1 MAEEQDFTKLPLD
14 QLLSHKLWKARVQGY
29 EQLSQV
35 VLKDGKIPP
44 FALDVIK
51 TCCGDSNVAAQ
62 ESALQLLL
70 SIIQVDEVH
79 PILLKMRVHIS
90 KLIVDK
96 CLKSPRASLRQKSAD
111 LLLALIDLD
120 TPDAIVE
127 VIIEGTGSKQPK
139 VVCACLAILNDIV
152 KFYGSQTVDCKP
164 IFKVLPQM
172 FAHSDA
178 LVRNEAQQLAV
189 SIFQWIGLKPFESVL
204 YPLLKPVQMSQLNEA
219 FDTVKDVKLV
229 QTRFLNKQKDRQQ
242 TVQSG
247 DDIQIDVDQEAVGGE
262 QQSDQLAEELD
273 FTEPVDVLSNV
284 PADIEDQLSQIKWK
298 DKKEALDNLCKILD
312 APKYVKGN
320 FHPLLSVLCKKVGDI
335 NIAVAVSAIQCVEK
349 IASGLK
355 QDFPQF
361 KNDVKQSL
369 LDRLKEKKQNVIQ
382 ALRLTLDAVYQF
394 CKDVDVFADIIPY
407 LGNKVPQVRSEV
419 LLVCVRYVQGHKLTM
434 QRADAKQF
442 IPPVVQCLDDATPEV
457 RDAAAEV
464 LGSLQSKLA
473 SGLLQPYLDGLD
485 QIKLDKI
492 KSFGSQAQQ
501 YQQTVVPKNA
511 PSSTSSTSGK
521 LSQGKENSLPQSSI
535 NRALKSKP
543 VSLTAVSAGKFNV
556 AKVKTST
563 VVTKKSKSQSQ
574 NSTSPPAKQKSRQSI
589 GGSQAVM
596 MSWTEEDAKEE
607 GLKYFQSFD
616 ANLGSSN
623 WKERLEAVSLLL
635 EFDHAQS
642 LKDVKA
648 PVELL
653 FKYLEAKAVWTDSNF
668 QVMSKLFTLFKEL
681 AQREQAPM
689 VDRAAASLCVPL
701 LYDKIG
707 DIKLQKVSVEAL
719 NSIMEQ
725 CGCGFVLSILPTSL
739 KKQKSPKYIAELL
752 KFASSALNDFG
763 LTTDLDLVSL
773 VAAMKECIGN
783 ANAQVRTAALGLART
798 LRIFVGPDITSM
810 LDGLGASQMSLLQA
824 EFDKVVDVAKPEPTK
839 LQKSSSMNVDSASS
853 AVDLTQLVPPKDI
866 MALLPDT
873 VIQDLADSNWKVRK
887 EALDSIQDILKTCS
901 TIVLPPAD
909 FIENVFA
916 LMKDH
921 NKNLVIQVL
930 DIIGKLSAAASKQI
944 FNLVKSQFESIIANY
959 TDKKQAVK
967 VAVSECLVA
976 LISAFK
982 TVQVKELFHAG
993 LQNNSGIIRKEI
1005 LDVLVDRKELCTALD
1020 ASTLVSAVVSCLGDK
1035 QVDVRQSAQK
1045 FTQSVLKSIF
1055 DAKTLLNLFSK
1066 FKADKN
1072 ALALLAG
1079 DSKLAKTAPASPQSA
1094 RKISQPALKAKT
1106 LQSSISTKSL
1116 ASVSRNISSTSI
1128 SLKASSVDL
1137 AQSSGDEYPFIDLGS
1152 DSKQQRMLQ
1161 ERSNSQR
1168 WQSTQSQAEYIEQ
1181 LQSACSQA
1189 FSEDLT
1195 KLLFDKGH
1203 SQDKSHMAAVNIIDK
1218 ALSFDTES
1226 AWSAEYSIQQQ
1237 QSLALNVSDLILK
1250 YVSVRLNDTN
1260 TVMTI
1265 KCLEIVQKIVDL
1277 MEQADNYRV
1286 TDYDIDCI
1294 FSALSSKL
1302 GDAKENIR
1310 QQSRTIVRKIGI
1322 LYPASKC
1329 MPYLIQALE
1338 SKNARQR
1345 AECLEEIRY
1354 FIQRNGVQ
1362 VCNASKQFPLVA
1374 VLLSDRDST
1383 VRSGAINFFVDMYE
1397 HYADEMFKYM
1407 GEISAREKSF
1417 IMDRLKRKDGSKQSL
1432 PVHQSPTPK
1441 SPSQRLKLQKE
1452 QPQQNSTQ
1460 QQKVQQ
1466 QDQSQLP
1473 MPASILRKPSVS
1485 QYVSSMEENAP
1496 TEIVQQVKQEV
1507 QVRTPVKRFSL
1518 EFSKLNLNS
1527 PSQAAINFKQADTL
1541 QQATQQDDGKLGYM
1555 MDFMLVQITSGDV
1568 LQAISALKQLEQYIH
1583 ESPRTI
1589 ESYMD
1594 RLTIALTLQVRLAFT
1609 SPMWQTNQDHVNLIR
1624 LCKHLINSLVQLFSN
1639 PQLAKSTTRESLQP
1653 LIQELL
1659 LHLTDPLHGVG
1670 QDVEEASSQL
1680 TRALNVLMLRILDNC
1695 DKNDVFKILFNLLEN
1710 SVDAIDSGRQTGS
1723 AKFGELVMK
1732 CIWKLTKVLK
1742 DVIISGGIDVQ
1753 VLLLNL
1759 HNFFTKTPP
1768 NEWKKR
1774 AIDQKLLGDMPYR
1787 TIKTIIHEIVIALGD
1802 QALAMMRGM
1811 VEINNVERSVVYGYL
1826 VQMNQYR
1833 SKE

>member
-1 MAEEQDFTKLPLD
+1 MAEEQDYSKLPLD

-29 EQLSQV
+29 EQLSQLV
-35 VLKDGKIPP
+35 AKDGKVPP

-51 TCCGDSNVAAQ
+51 SCCGDSNVAAQ

-70 SIIQVDEVH
+70 SIILVVEVH
-79 PILLKMRVHIS
+79 PILQKMRVHIAG
-90 KLIVDK
+90 LIVDK

-127 VIIEGTGSKQPK
+127 VIIEGTGGKQPK

-178 LVRNEAQQLAV
+178 LVRSEAQQLAV

-204 YPLLKPVQMSQLNEA
+204 FPQLKPVQVSQLDEA

-229 QTRFLNKQKDRQQ
+229 QTRYLNKQKDHQQ

-247 DDIQIDVDQEAVGGE
+247 DDMQIDVDQEAVGGE
-262 QQSDQLAEELD
+262 QQSDLPAEKLD

-284 PADIEDQLSQIKWK
+284 PADIEDQLSQTKWK
-298 DKKEALDNLCKILD
+298 DKKDALDNLCKILD
-312 APKYVKGN
+312 TPKYVKGN
-320 FHPLLSVLCKKVGDI
+320 FHPLLSVLSKKVGDI

-382 ALRLTLDAVYQF
+382 ALRLALDAVYQF
-394 CKDVDVFADIIPY
+394 CKDVDVFADITPY
-407 LGNKVPQVRSEV
+407 FGNKVPQVRSEV
-419 LLVCVRYVQGHKLTM
+419 LLVCVRYVQGHKVTV

-442 IPPVVQCLDDATPEV
+442 IPSIIQCLDDATPEV

-473 SGLLQPYLDGLD
+473 SGYLQPYLDGLD

-501 YQQTVVPKNA
+501 QQTAVSKNT
-511 PSSTSSTSGK
+511 PSSTSSASGK

-543 VSLTAVSAGKFNV
+543 VSATAVSGGKMNV
-556 AKVKTST
+556 AKVKSST
-563 VVTKKSKSQSQ
+563 VVNKKSKPQSQ
-574 NSTSPPAKQKSRQSI
+574 NAASPLAKQKARQSL
-589 GGSQAVM
+589 GGNQVVL
-596 MSWTEEDAKEE
+596 MSWSEEDAKEK

-616 ANLGSSN
+616 ANLGSQN

-635 EFDHAQS
+635 EFDYAQS

-653 FKYLEAKAVWTDSNF
+653 FKYLQSKAVWTDSNF

-689 VDRAAASLCVPL
+689 LDLAAASLCVPL

-725 CGCGFVLSILPTSL
+725 CGCGFVLSILPPSL
-739 KKQKSPKYIAELL
+739 IKQKSPKYIAELV
-752 KFASSALNDFG
+752 KFASSSLNDFG
-763 LTTDLDLVSL
+763 LTADLDIISL
-773 VAAMKECIGN
+773 VAAMKDCLGN
-783 ANAQVRTAALGLART
+783 ANAQVRTAALGLARN

-824 EFDKVVDVAKPEPTK
+824 EFDKVVDVAKPMPTK
-839 LQKSSSMNVDSASS
+839 LQKSSSMDVDSASS

-866 MALLPDT
+866 MPLLPDT
-873 VIQDLADSNWKVRK
+873 VIQDLTDSNWKVRK
-887 EALDSIQDILKTCS
+887 EALDSIQDILKACS
-901 TIVLPPAD
+901 SIVLLPAN

-916 LMKDH
+916 LLKDH

-930 DIIGKLSAAASKQI
+930 DIIGKLSATASKQI
-944 FNLVKSQFESIIANY
+944 FNHVKSHFESIIANY

-976 LISAFK
+976 FISAFK
-982 TVQVKELFHAG
+982 TVQVKELFHVG

-1005 LDVLVDRKELCTALD
+1005 LDVLVDRQELCTALD
-1020 ASTLVSAVVSCLGDK
+1020 ASILVSAVVSCLGDK
-1035 QVDVRQSAQK
+1035 QADVRQSAQK
-1045 FTQSVLKSIF
+1045 FTYSVLKFIF
-1055 DAKTLLNLFSK
+1055 DGKTLLNLFTK

-1079 DSKLAKTAPASPQSA
+1079 DSKLARTAPASPQSA
-1094 RKISQPALKAKT
+1094 RKISQPALKAKS
-1106 LQSSISTKSL
+1106 LQQSTSTKSL

-1137 AQSSGDEYPFIDLGS
+1137 AQSSGDEYPFIDFGS

-1161 ERSNSQR
+1161 GRSNSQR
-1168 WQSTQSQAEYIEQ
+1168 WQSTQSQAEYMEQ
-1181 LQSACSQA
+1181 LQSACAQG
-1189 FSEDLT
+1189 FSEVLM

-1203 SQDKSHMAAVNIIDK
+1203 FQDKSHMAAVNIIDK
-1218 ALSFDTES
+1218 ALGFEAES
-1226 AWSAEYSIQQQ
+1226 AWSAAYSIQQQ

-1265 KCLEIVQKIVDL
+1265 KCLEIVQKVVDL
-1277 MEQADNYRV
+1277 MEQADTYRV

-1294 FSALSSKL
+1294 FPDLSSKL

-1310 QQSRTIVRKIGI
+1310 QQSRAIIRKIGI

-1329 MPYLIQALE
+1329 IPYLIQALE

-1345 AECLEEIRY
+1345 TECLEEIRY
-1354 FIQRNGVQ
+1354 FIRRNGVQ
-1362 VCNASKQFPLVA
+1362 VCNAPKQFPMVA

-1407 GEISAREKSF
+1407 GEISARERSF
-1417 IMDRLKRKDGSKQSL
+1417 IMDRLKRKDGSKSSL
-1432 PVHQSPTPK
+1432 PVHQSPVPK
-1441 SPSQRLKLQKE
+1441 SPSQRLKIQKE
-1452 QPQQNSTQ
+1452 QPQQKSLQ

-1473 MPASILRKPSVS
+1473 IPASILRKPSVS

-1496 TEIVQQVKQEV
+1496 AEIVQQVKQEV

-1527 PSQAAINFKQADTL
+1527 PSQAAINFKQVDTL
-1541 QQATQQDDGKLGYM
+1541 QATQQDDGKLGYM

-1583 ESPRTI
+1583 ESPCTI

-1639 PQLAKSTTRESLQP
+1639 PQLAKSTTRESLHP

-1710 SVDAIDSGRQTGS
+1710 SVDAIDSGRQAGS

-1802 QALAMMRGM
+1802 QALGMMRSM